1 MKIKFKKPLEGLDES
16 LSYSLPSDL
25 KKASEQMKQE
35 EDDIAAE
42 MAKLQEAEPDIQMM
56 APLSLAETLDIDA
69 VKMVGG
75 VQYSSV
81 DETFYTEA
89 SMATTKDSGVTALLI
104 FESEAIMRKSFQH
117 LERGNDPAPGVGYK
131 WEKDGA
137 KFQIAGRLVDREG
150 RAIGVRLRESKG
162 KVFVEVLD
170 PKTKE
175 CVRKVYAKIGDKYRI
190 HLLEKDGTI
199 SRKIGLETFV
209 REREKWRARGSGN
222 MKTLAHIS
230 NLNRAR
236 LPSAG
241 RDHAIEEISKQLH
254 EVDERG
260 RLKAIVELTEPGYN
274 AIDGTGAKKIG
285 YLATISPEDA
295 REEMEVAIA
304 LTDESRALLARLD
317 MRKRKK
323 ITRVELQGQFDLQ
336 GLLPFD
342 SRSTKITANEGALA
356 LERVGATFIECIQSS
371 LTPSTFLTFAAVLS
385 LAIKNGGSF
394 VQSINALMDLRHP
407 THSGIA
413 RQSLIHE
420 LEIIAAIRYVLK
432 YKTMKRDKTGSRV
445 AIWETVP
452 ILHRGS
458 ETFKQVEGKSAT
470 KIKTEWHIDP
480 KFWNLIQAKRLLA
493 IIDKSIFAA
502 DSRKEEWEIG
512 FAFAIASAW
521 SKGWLANENL
531 YEGDGLKEWRCETL
545 LRQAGLFE
553 NGDSMLN
560 GRGKTRGK
568 GKTAFRAKVRKT
580 LEHLQRFGD
589 ERVETIGD
597 FEIIESKSDPM
608 EDKIIISPTPGQ
620 VEEMRLE
627 IKGKAEETRIAAKL
641 IPAKGKKATRPLIPR
656 KTNP

>member
-1 MKIKFKKPLEGLDES
+1 MKEEEEG
-16 LSYSLPSDL
+16 
-25 KKASEQMKQE
+25 
-35 EDDIAAE
+35 IAAE

-56 APLSLAETLDIDA
+56 APPSLAETLDIDA

-222 MKTLAHIS
+222 MKTLAYIS

-241 RDHAIEEISKQLH
+241 RDQAIEEISKQLH

-304 LTDESRALLARLD
+304 LTEESRALLERLD
-317 MRKRKK
+317 TRKRKK
-323 ITRVELQGQFDLQ
+323 KTRVEIEARFNEQ

-342 SRSTKITANEGALA
+342 ARSTKVMANEGALA

-371 LTPSTFLTFAAVLS
+371 LTTSTFLTFMAVLS

-413 RQSLIHE
+413 RQSLIYE
-420 LEIIAAIRYVLK
+420 LEVIAAIRYVLK
-432 YKTMKRDKTGSRV
+432 YKTMKRDKAGNRL

-458 ETFKQVEGKSAT
+458 ETFSQVEGKSAT

-480 KFWNLIQAKRLLA
+480 KFWSLIQAKRLLA

-502 DSRKEEWEIG
+502 DSRKEEWEVG
-512 FAFAIASAW
+512 FALASASAW
-521 SKGWLANENL
+521 SKGWLGEQNL
-531 YEGDGLKEWRCETL
+531 HEKDGRIEWRCETL

-608 EDKIIISPTPGQ
+608 EDKIIVSPTPGQ
-620 VEEMRLE
+620 VEEMRLD
-627 IKGKAEETRIAAKL
+627 IKGKAEETRIAAKSL
-641 IPAKGKKATRPLIPR
+641 PAKGKKATRPLIRR

>member
-1 MKIKFKKPLEGLDES
+1 MKIKFKKPVEGLDES

-56 APLSLAETLDIDA
+56 SSPSLAETLAIESE
-69 VKMVGG
+69 KMVGG
-75 VQYSSV
+75 VQYSFI

-89 SMATTKDSGVTALLI
+89 STATTKDSGVTALLI
-104 FESEAIMRKSFQH
+104 FESEAIMKKSIPY

-137 KFQIAGRLVDREG
+137 KFQIVGRLR
-150 RAIGVRLRESKG
+150 IGVRLREHKG
-162 KVFVEVLD
+162 EVFVEVLD

-175 CVRKVYAKIGDKYRI
+175 CRLKVYAKIGDKYRI

-222 MKTLAHIS
+222 MRTVAHIS

-260 RLKAIVELTEPGYN
+260 RLKAIEEIYEEGYN
-274 AIDGTGAKKIG
+274 AIDGTGAKRIG

-304 LTDESRALLARLD
+304 LTDESRSLLARLNA
-317 MRKRKK
+317 RKRNKK
-323 ITRVELQGQFDLQ
+323 TRVEIEARFNDQ

-342 SRSTKITANEGALA
+342 TRSTKLAANEGASATDRLA
-356 LERVGATFIECIQSS
+356 TTFIESIKAS
-371 LTPSTFLTFAAVLS
+371 LDPSQFLTFASLLS
-385 LAIKNGGSF
+385 LAIKNGGTF

-413 RQSLIHE
+413 RKSLIYE

-432 YKTMKRDKTGSRV
+432 YKTMKRDKAGNRV

-480 KFWNLIQAKRLLA
+480 KFWSLIQAKRLLA

-521 SKGWLANENL
+521 SKGWLGEENL
-531 YEGDGLKEWRCETL
+531 YEVDGLKVWRCETL

-597 FEIIESKSDPM
+597 FKIIESKSDPM
-608 EDKIIISPTPGQ
+608 EDKIIVSPTPGQ
-620 VEEMRLE
+620 IEEMRLE
-627 IKGKAEETRIAAKL
+627 IKGEAEKTRIAAKL
-641 IPAKGKKATRPLIPR
+641 VPAKGKKATRPLIRR

>member
-1 MKIKFKKPLEGLDES
+1 
-16 LSYSLPSDL
+16 
-25 KKASEQMKQE
+25 
-35 EDDIAAE
+35 
-42 MAKLQEAEPDIQMM
+42 
-56 APLSLAETLDIDA
+56 
-69 VKMVGG
+69 
-75 VQYSSV
+75 
-81 DETFYTEA
+81 
-89 SMATTKDSGVTALLI
+89 
-104 FESEAIMRKSFQH
+104 
-117 LERGNDPAPGVGYK
+117 
-131 WEKDGA
+131 
-137 KFQIAGRLVDREG
+137 
-150 RAIGVRLRESKG
+150 
-162 KVFVEVLD
+162 
-170 PKTKE
+170 
-175 CVRKVYAKIGDKYRI
+175 
-190 HLLEKDGTI
+190 
-199 SRKIGLETFV
+199 
-209 REREKWRARGSGN
+209 
-222 MKTLAHIS
+222 MKTLAYIS

-241 RDHAIEEISKQLH
+241 RDQAIEEISKQLH

-295 REEMEVAIA
+295 REEVEVAIA
-304 LTDESRALLARLD
+304 LTEESRALLERLD
-317 MRKRKK
+317 TRKRKK
-323 ITRVELQGQFDLQ
+323 KTRVEIEARFNEQ

-342 SRSTKITANEGALA
+342 ARSTKITANEGALA
-356 LERVGATFIECIQSS
+356 LERVGSTFLECIQSS
-371 LTPSTFLTFAAVLS
+371 LTTSTFLTFMAVLS

-413 RQSLIHE
+413 RQSLIYE
-420 LEIIAAIRYVLK
+420 LEVIAAIRYVLK
-432 YKTMKRDKTGSRV
+432 YKTMKRDKAGNRL

-458 ETFKQVEGKSAT
+458 ETFAQVEGKSAT

-493 IIDKSIFAA
+493 
-502 DSRKEEWEIG
+502 DSRKGEWEVG
-512 FAFAIASAW
+512 FAIAIASGC
-521 SKGWLANENL
+521 SKGWI
-531 YEGDGLKEWRCETL
+531 GDEDLHEKDGRKVWKCETL
-545 LRQAGLFE
+545 LRHAGLFE

-608 EDKIIISPTPGQ
+608 EDKIIVSPTPGQ

-627 IKGKAEETRIAAKL
+627 IKGEAEKTRIAAKL
-641 IPAKGKKATRPLIPR
+641 LPSKKIVVNKR
-656 KTNP
+656 K

>member
-1 MKIKFKKPLEGLDES
+1 MKEEEEG
-16 LSYSLPSDL
+16 
-25 KKASEQMKQE
+25 
-35 EDDIAAE
+35 IAAE

-56 APLSLAETLDIDA
+56 APPSLAETLDIDA

-137 KFQIAGRLVDREG
+137 KFQIAGRLVDQEG

-222 MKTLAHIS
+222 MKTLAYIS

-241 RDHAIEEISKQLH
+241 RDQAIEEISKQLH

-295 REEMEVAIA
+295 REEVEVAIA
-304 LTDESRALLARLD
+304 LTEESRALLERLD
-317 MRKRKK
+317 TRKRKK
-323 ITRVELQGQFDLQ
+323 KTRVEIEARFNEQ

-342 SRSTKITANEGALA
+342 ARSTKITANEGALA
-356 LERVGATFIECIQSS
+356 LERVGSTFLECIQSS
-371 LTPSTFLTFAAVLS
+371 LTTSTFLTFMAVLS

-413 RQSLIHE
+413 RQSLIYE
-420 LEIIAAIRYVLK
+420 LEVIAAIRYVLK
-432 YKTMKRDKTGSRV
+432 YKTMKRDKAGNRL

-458 ETFKQVEGKSAT
+458 ETFAQVEGKSAT

-502 DSRKEEWEIG
+502 DSRKEEWEVG
-512 FAFAIASAW
+512 FAIAIASGC
-521 SKGWLANENL
+521 SKGWI
-531 YEGDGLKEWRCETL
+531 GDEDLHEKDGRKVWKCETL
-545 LRQAGLFE
+545 LRHAGLFE

-608 EDKIIISPTPGQ
+608 EDKIIVSPTPGQ

-641 IPAKGKKATRPLIPR
+641 IPAKGKKATRP
-656 KTNP
+656 

>member
-1 MKIKFKKPLEGLDES
+1 MKIKFKKPIEGLDES

-56 APLSLAETLDIDA
+56 SSPSLAETLAIESE
-69 VKMVGG
+69 KMVGG
-75 VQYSSV
+75 VQYSFI

-89 SMATTKDSGVTALLI
+89 STATTKDSGVTALLI
-104 FESEAIMRKSFQH
+104 FESEAIMKKSLPH

-131 WEKDGA
+131 WEQDGA
-137 KFQIAGRLVDREG
+137 KFQIAGRLRL
-150 RAIGVRLRESKG
+150 GVRLRESKG

-175 CVRKVYAKIGDKYRI
+175 CRLRVYAKIGDKYRI

-241 RDHAIEEISKQLH
+241 RDQAIEEISKQLH

-260 RLKAIVELTEPGYN
+260 RLTAIVELTEPGYN

-304 LTDESRALLARLD
+304 LTDESRALLERLD
-317 MRKRKK
+317 TRKRKK
-323 ITRVELQGQFDLQ
+323 KTRVELQGQFDLQ

-342 SRSTKITANEGALA
+342 ARSTKITANEGALA

-413 RQSLIHE
+413 RQSLIYE
-420 LEIIAAIRYVLK
+420 LEVIASIRYVLK
-432 YKTMKRDKTGSRV
+432 YKTMKRDKAGNRF

-458 ETFKQVEGKSAT
+458 ETFAQVEGKSAT

-480 KFWNLIQAKRLLA
+480 KFWSLIQAKRLLA

-597 FEIIESKSDPM
+597 FEIIESRSDPM
-608 EDKIIISPTPGQ
+608 EDKIIVSPTPGQ

-641 IPAKGKKATRPLIPR
+641 IPAKGKKATRPLIRR

>member
-1 MKIKFKKPLEGLDES
+1 MKIKFKKPVEGLDES

-42 MAKLQEAEPDIQMM
+42 IAKLQEAEPDIQMM
-56 APLSLAETLDIDA
+56 SSPSLAETLAIESE
-69 VKMVGG
+69 KMVGG
-75 VQYSSV
+75 VQYSFI

-89 SMATTKDSGVTALLI
+89 STATTKDSGVTALLI
-104 FESEAIMRKSFQH
+104 FESEAVMKKSLPH

-137 KFQIAGRLVDREG
+137 KFQIAGRLRL
-150 RAIGVRLRESKG
+150 GVRLRESKG

-241 RDHAIEEISKQLH
+241 RDQAIEEISKQLH

-304 LTDESRALLARLD
+304 LTDESRALLERLD
-317 MRKRKK
+317 TRKRKK
-323 ITRVELQGQFDLQ
+323 KTKVELQGQFDLQ

-342 SRSTKITANEGALA
+342 ARSTKITANEGALA

-413 RQSLIHE
+413 RQSLIYE
-420 LEIIAAIRYVLK
+420 LEVIASIRYVLK
-432 YKTMKRDKTGSRV
+432 YKTEKRDKAGNRV

-480 KFWNLIQAKRLLA
+480 KFWSLIQAKRLLA

-521 SKGWLANENL
+521 SKGWLGNQYLHEK
-531 YEGDGLKEWRCETL
+531 DGRMEWRCETL

-608 EDKIIISPTPGQ
+608 EDKIIVSPTPGQ

-641 IPAKGKKATRPLIPR
+641 IPAKGKKATRPLIRR